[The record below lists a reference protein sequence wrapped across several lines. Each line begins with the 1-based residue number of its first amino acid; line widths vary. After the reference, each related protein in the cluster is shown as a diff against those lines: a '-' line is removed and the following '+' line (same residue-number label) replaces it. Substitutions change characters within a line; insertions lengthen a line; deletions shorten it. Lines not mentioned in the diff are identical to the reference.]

1 MASPEDEIYL
11 SDHYC
16 SPGSLDCDTGYI
28 SLDCDTGLGGQQ
40 AVTPVTDDV
49 HRPGARAGVSADGG
63 GARAAG
69 GPPLP
74 QQLGVKV
81 GMALGVFTEKIKMC
95 KQDEE
100 NQDQAYIDIDCLSA
114 QQTYRRT
121 DIVTP

>member
-16 SPGSLDCDTGYI
+16 SSDSLDCETGYI

-49 HRPGARAGVSADGG
+49 HSPGARTGVSADGG

-81 GMALGVFTEKIKMC
+81 GMALGVFTENKTKC
-95 KQDEE
+95 KQDEVF
-100 NQDQAYIDIDCLSA
+100 QAQAYS
-114 QQTYRRT
+114 
-121 DIVTP
+121 